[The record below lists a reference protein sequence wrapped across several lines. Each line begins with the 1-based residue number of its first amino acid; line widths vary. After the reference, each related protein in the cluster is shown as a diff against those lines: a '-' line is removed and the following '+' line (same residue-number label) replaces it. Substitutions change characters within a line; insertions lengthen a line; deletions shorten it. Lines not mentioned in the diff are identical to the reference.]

1 MLPIKL
7 ISTNDMSNK
16 YSQNMIDYLPF
27 KGWPTTVSPN
37 FFHFL
42 LFVPD
47 GTDKSVK
54 GARVVENRYRK
65 LQKVEEKGTIS
76 GESLL

>member
-37 FFHFL
+37 FFSFSAIRSR
-42 LFVPD
+42 

-54 GARVVENRYRK
+54 GARLVENRYRK
-65 LQKVEEKGTIS
+65 LQKVEEKGTIC